1 MSGQGV
7 KLERD
12 GVVRVALRLLDE
24 WGLNGVSLRRLAAE
38 LGVKAPALYWYFA
51 SKQELLD
58 EMAEVMLE
66 DHAPPDRPAPGQAW
80 DHWLAERA
88 RAHRRAMLAYRDGAR
103 LHAGTRPTARHRPV
117 LTGMLEVL
125 GEAGFPPWEAISNVL
140 AISHYTVGSA
150 IEQQAA
156 AGRPTPGAG
165 IGSPGVAGYDFDAT
179 YEHGLRLLLA
189 GMRHL
194 GASSR

>member
-1 MSGQGV
+1 M

-24 WGLNGVSLRRLAAE
+24 WGLDGLSLRRLAAE
-38 LGVKAPALYWYFA
+38 LGVKAPALYWYFE

-58 EMAEVMLE
+58 EMAEAMLE
-66 DHAPPDRPAPGQAW
+66 EHAPPDRPAPGQPWDAW
-80 DHWLAERA
+80 MAERA

-117 LTGMLEVL
+117 LAGMLQVL
-125 GEAGFPPWEAISNVL
+125 GEVGFPPWEAVSNVL
-140 AISHYTVGSA
+140 ATSHYTVGSA
-150 IEQQAA
+150 IEQQASA
-156 AGRPTPGAG
+156 RRPAPGTGAG
-165 IGSPGVAGYDFDAT
+165 STGTPGYDFDAT

-194 GASSR
+194 RASSR

>member
-1 MSGQGV
+1 M

-24 WGLNGVSLRRLAAE
+24 RGLDGLSLRRLAAE
-38 LGVKAPALYWYFA
+38 LGVKAPALYWYFE

-58 EMAEVMLE
+58 EMAEAMLE

-80 DHWLAERA
+80 DAWMAERA
-88 RAHRRAMLAYRDGAR
+88 RTHRRAMLTYRDGAR

-117 LTGMLEVL
+117 LAGMLQVL
-125 GEAGFPPWEAISNVL
+125 GEAGFPPLEAISGVL

-156 AGRPTPGAG
+156 AARPAAGTGA
-165 IGSPGVAGYDFDAT
+165 GSPGSPGYDFDAT
-179 YEHGLRLLLA
+179 YEHGLQLLLA